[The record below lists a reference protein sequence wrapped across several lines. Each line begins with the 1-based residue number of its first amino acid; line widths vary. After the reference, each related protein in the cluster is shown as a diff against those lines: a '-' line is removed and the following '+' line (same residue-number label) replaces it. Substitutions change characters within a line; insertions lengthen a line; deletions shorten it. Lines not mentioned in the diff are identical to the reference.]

1 MTLFKYSSH
10 LKKHVWA
17 EWLKHVFII
26 TLSYMAVIF
35 LLAIPE
41 STENF
46 RRLLQINFTSI
57 NYSGLLISKPLFYI
71 LYEELAFRSSLKDSK
86 VVLVLASAF
95 LLILSIY
102 QFSRADY
109 SFYLFSIYGLF
120 LLIHLNRQAQ
130 SRTSLFMNYI
140 LGLLGL
146 CSFHLL
152 KFDLSIIPI
161 NTVLTNYLFP
171 ILLLG
176 IFLNYLKNRYNRI
189 ASLLCY
195 LLIYLISQRF

>member
-1 MTLFKYSSH
+1 MTLFKYSSR
-10 LKKHVWA
+10 LKKDVWA
-17 EWLKHVFII
+17 ERLKHIFII
-26 TLSYMAVIF
+26 ALSYMAVIF
-35 LLAIPE
+35 IQAMLE

-57 NYSGLLISKPLFYI
+57 NYTGLLISKPLFYI

-95 LLILSIY
+95 LLILSIH

-120 LLIHLNRQAQ
+120 LLIHLNRSAQ

-152 KFDLSIIPI
+152 
-161 NTVLTNYLFP
+161 
-171 ILLLG
+171 
-176 IFLNYLKNRYNRI
+176 
-189 ASLLCY
+189 
-195 LLIYLISQRF
+195 